1 MVKIE
6 EHLSEPGDIT
16 YGVPQGLILGP
27 SFFIMYLNDV
37 ITSFG
42 ENTPNIILYADDTA
56 QCYAHNQLK
65 EKNTCDWCIHN
76 KLFINL

>member
-27 SFFIMYLNDV
+27 SFFIMYLNDL

-42 ENTPNIILYADDTA
+42 KTRQI
-56 QCYAHNQLK
+56 
-65 EKNTCDWCIHN
+65 
-76 KLFINL
+76 